1 MLITRFQWLCL
12 LIAILVTGGAASADM
27 AVDDVIALSPNHY
40 VAGIIEESGTVQCEL
55 PPGKSEICWTTARVL
70 ELFAAKTPDG
80 SPFPKTLRFMETGPA
95 GREAKGIAAVVAVPI
110 REYGVF
116 GAKLMS
122 RLDRPDSPTDLR
134 ALVKAS
140 VAASKRK

>member
-1 MLITRFQWLCL
+1 MLITRARSLCL
-12 LIAILVTGGAASADM
+12 LIAILVTGGEASAGM

-40 VAGIIEESGTVQCEL
+40 FAGIIDESGVVQCEL
-55 PPGKSEICWTTARVL
+55 PPGKAEICWTTARVV
-70 ELFAAKTPDG
+70 EVFAAKTPDG

-95 GREAKGIAAVVAVPI
+95 GRESKGIAAVVAVPI
-110 REYGVF
+110 KEYGVF

-122 RLDRPDSPTDLR
+122 RLDRPDSPSDLR

-140 VAASKRK
+140 VAASKTR